1 MDEILAKASNQAVS
15 FAIRSGITLASGY
28 AIKTVSKLMDKMP
41 AAERDPLFYSK
52 AKLDTKLR
60 SVTEIISLIK
70 LDNDS
75 RNSILEPTVELIQ
88 SLEKEINDFNSRMR
102 AVVEETTKVT
112 SKDSINIIKKELAC
126 LHSSLNEIV
135 PFLSLALNATSLC
148 ADTFRGIT
156 SISNLMFA
164 SSHILSPRA
173 GTARYVGPKFD
184 LKFFSVFY
192 NASLLKSLDTKSN
205 ALTWKEEFARCEVQ
219 LVERKR
225 DTGEFYFTLDV
236 TESFDDNRY
245 HDEERPQSRQFDIQ
259 DVVRQFFTVS
269 GKILK
274 LETSDSLVLVLK
286 VRRNSE
292 GFDYIAFSEYKKGL
306 DNCDSES
313 DCSSDN
319 ETQEDKRLQCEVSK
333 GDDRAKQPFQLTSQL
348 RPNTLAT
355 FYYLIMMASI
365 EQAEQCQICEVKDE
379 KLLKFLSSGGLYSS
393 RPQSR
398 KERAAENN
406 QELDLESNTMRLN
419 SLRLQD

>member
-75 RNSILEPTVELIQ
+75 KNSILEPTVELIQ

-102 AVVEETTKVT
+102 AVVEETNKVT
-112 SKDSINIIKKELAC
+112 SKDSIDIVKKELAC

-148 ADTFRGIT
+148 ANTFRGLT
-156 SISNLMFA
+156 SISNLMIA
-164 SSHILSPRA
+164 SSQILSPRA

-192 NASLLKSLDTKSN
+192 NASVLKSLDAKTN

-225 DTGEFYFTLDV
+225 DNGQFYFTLDV
-236 TESFDDNRY
+236 TENFDDNRY
-245 HDEERPQSRQFDIQ
+245 HDEERPQSRQFDIR

-274 LETSDSLVLVLK
+274 LETSDSPVLVMK
-286 VRRNSE
+286 VKKHPE
-292 GFDYIAFSEYKKGL
+292 GFDYIAFSEYEEGL
-306 DNCDSES
+306 DDSDSES
-313 DCSSDN
+313 NCSSDY
-319 ETQEDKRLQCEVSK
+319 ETPEEPSEGEVSRRN
-333 GDDRAKQPFQLTSQL
+333 DLTKQSNQLTSQM
-348 RPNTLAT
+348 RPNALAT
-355 FYYLIMMASI
+355 FHYLMMMASI

-393 RPQSR
+393 GLSSR
-398 KERAAENN
+398 NEKAAVGSHD
-406 QELDLESNTMRLN
+406 LDLESNTMRLN
-419 SLRLQD
+419 KLSLQD